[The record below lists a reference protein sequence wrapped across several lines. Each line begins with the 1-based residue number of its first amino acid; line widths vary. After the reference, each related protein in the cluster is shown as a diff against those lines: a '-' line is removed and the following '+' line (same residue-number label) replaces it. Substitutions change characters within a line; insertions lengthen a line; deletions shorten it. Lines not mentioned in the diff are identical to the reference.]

1 MSGINATKCSPVQMR
16 KALELVEVL
25 KSAGMDFIPVPVLND
40 EDRARLIAI
49 TADRIERIAAY
60 VESGAA

>member
-1 MSGINATKCSPVQMR
+1 MSGINVTKCSPVQMR

-49 TADRIERIAAY
+49 AADRIERIAAY